1 MRELPRM
8 VRKIIRIFEGDIPTM
23 AETKPTFAARVIGL
37 FRASPNNPST
47 SLAKPAEWLFSDD
60 RSKTG
65 VAVNEKS
72 AMTFSAVWASVRIL
86 SETIA
91 SLPWNVYTSEDES
104 PMVVPNHP
112 ITKVLRR
119 PNAMMTSMTFR
130 ETMMANL
137 ALHGNAFA
145 FIERDGAARV
155 TQMIPVHPLRVEI
168 KVVQNEK
175 FYHVDK
181 KEVYSD
187 FEMIHVCGLSF
198 DGVMGISPIKAARE
212 TFGIGLAANQFGAQ
226 FFGNGANVG
235 GVLTHP
241 GRLSDEAYTRI
252 KNSWANS
259 YGGLGNAHKTAILE
273 EGMKIERMTIPPDQ
287 AQFLQTR
294 VFQVEEVARWF
305 LIPPHMIGDLKNSA
319 TRANVEEQGIQFV
332 RNTIRPYAVRWEE
345 EFTLKLF
352 GSESAFFVQFNL
364 EGLLRGDIKSRYDA
378 YAVGRQWGW
387 LSVNDIRKKEQLP
400 DVDGGDIYL
409 QPLNMVNAGQDESI

>member
-1 MRELPRM
+1 
-8 VRKIIRIFEGDIPTM
+8 M
-23 AETKPTFAARVIGL
+23 AETQNTILDRFRGL

-65 VAVNEKS
+65 VSVNEKT

-91 SLPWNVYTSEDES
+91 SLPWNVYTTEDES
-104 PMVVPNHP
+104 PILVPNHP
-112 ITKVLRR
+112 MTKILRR
-119 PNAMMTSMTFR
+119 PNPMMTSMTFR

-137 ALHGNAFA
+137 ALHGNAYA
-145 FIERDGAARV
+145 FIERDGTAAV
-155 TQMIPVHPLRVEI
+155 TKLVPIHPLRVEI
-168 KVVQNEK
+168 KVVDGEK
-175 FYHVDK
+175 FYHIDK
-181 KEVYSD
+181 KEVYAD

-198 DGVMGISPIKAARE
+198 DGMVGISPIKAARE

-252 KNSWANS
+252 RNSWANS

-352 GSESAFFVQFNL
+352 GLESPFFVEFNL

-400 DVDGGDIYL
+400 DVEGGDVYL

>member
-1 MRELPRM
+1 
-8 VRKIIRIFEGDIPTM
+8 
-23 AETKPTFAARVIGL
+23 
-37 FRASPNNPST
+37 
-47 SLAKPAEWLFSDD
+47 
-60 RSKTG
+60 
-65 VAVNEKS
+65 
-72 AMTFSAVWASVRIL
+72 
-86 SETIA
+86 
-91 SLPWNVYTSEDES
+91 
-104 PMVVPNHP
+104 
-112 ITKVLRR
+112 
-119 PNAMMTSMTFR
+119 MMTSMTFR
-130 ETMMANL
+130 ETMMGNL
-137 ALHGNAFA
+137 ALHGNAYA
-145 FIERDGAARV
+145 FIERDGTAAV
-155 TQMIPVHPLRVEI
+155 TKLVPIHPLRVEI
-168 KVVQNEK
+168 KVVDGEK
-175 FYHVDK
+175 YYHVDK
-181 KEVYSD
+181 KEVYAD

-198 DGVMGISPIKAARE
+198 DGMVGISPIKAARE

-241 GRLSDEAYTRI
+241 GRLSDDAYVRI

-294 VFQVEEVARWF
+294 EFQVEEVARWF
-305 LIPPHMIGDLKNSA
+305 LIPPHMLGDLKNSA

-332 RNTIRPYAVRWEE
+332 RNTIRPYAVRWEQ

-352 GSESAFFVQFNL
+352 GLESPFFVEFNL

-400 DVDGGDIYL
+400 DVDGGDVYL

>member
-1 MRELPRM
+1 M
-8 VRKIIRIFEGDIPTM
+8 VRKSIRIFEGDISTM

-409 QPLNMVNAGQDESI
+409 QPLNMVNVGEDESI